1 MEGRVT
7 KYYRHLGVGIIAAEN
22 GRRYRFRSQHVMN
35 RHLPLAGQEV
45 DFEIAAGRPTRII
58 VLAGS
63 AWTAFGAIET
73 RQCSGAAP

>member
-22 GRRYRFRSQHVMN
+22 GRRYLFRSQQVMN
-35 RHLPLAGQEV
+35 RHLPIADQEV
-45 DFEIAAGRPTRII
+45 DFVVKSGRPTQII

-63 AWTAFGAIET
+63 AWTAFGPIEP
-73 RQCSGAAP
+73 RQC